1 MARRHQGGTDGRLA
15 GTVAS
20 PGMAAGA
27 VAHLRTLDGMSRIAA
42 TTPAKERRRL
52 KRAME
57 TARREIATLID
68 AEAKPEAAHV
78 LGIQIDTLA
87 DPKLIEPSL
96 AAIDEGA
103 SALAAWQ
110 QTVAVE
116 GAAADPADPYRAARD
131 SDTRDLRDRVA
142 RLLTGSGPAPLPLG
156 AIVVAGELSPS
167 RFLEIDWS
175 HGGGVALTGGGVNS
189 HVAALARAKGV
200 PMIVGLKGG
209 EPADGTPALLDA
221 ETGTL
226 ILDPAP
232 EERLAFNRRAVALS
246 ERTGQDARFLPEPAV
261 TRDGERVCVAI
272 NIADPAELVA
282 IDPDHCDGIGLVR
295 TEFLFQ
301 GAGRLPNEKRQFA
314 AYERIVRWAGG
325 KPVTFRVLDA
335 GGDKPIAGLTPEGE
349 ANPFLGLRGL
359 RLLLRRPDVFKT
371 QLRALLRAA
380 ALGPVRIMLPMVT
393 LPEELAVARAIVDK
407 VRRDLRAYKVGFGNA
422 PLGMM
427 VEVPAAA
434 IAIDTFEA
442 DFYSIGS
449 NDLVHYAA
457 AVSRGDHDLAAL
469 ARPDGVAALRLIE
482 AVIRHGERTG
492 CDVSLCG
499 DMAGDPRYIDP
510 LLERGLASLSVAPV
524 ALARTKAAVARFAR
538 PETD

>member
-1 MARRHQGGTDGRLA
+1 MARRHQGGTEGRLA

-20 PGMAAGA
+20 PGLTAGT
-27 VAHLRTLDGMSRIAA
+27 VAHLRTPDGTARIAA

-52 KRAME
+52 KKAME
-57 TARREIATLID
+57 TARREIAALIE
-68 AEAKPEAAHV
+68 AEAKPEAAHI
-78 LGIQIDTLA
+78 LDIQLDILA
-87 DPKLIEPSL
+87 DAKLAEPVR
-96 AAIDEGA
+96 AAIDDGA
-103 SALAAWQ
+103 SALAAWVQ
-110 QTVAVE
+110 GVAAE
-116 GAAADPADPYRAARD
+116 GAAADAAAPYRAARD

-142 RLLTGSGPAPLPLG
+142 RLLAGSGPAPLPLG
-156 AIVVAGELSPS
+156 AIVVGSELSPT

-200 PMIVGLKGG
+200 PMIVGLKGD

-221 ETGTL
+221 EAGTL

-232 EERLAFNRRAVALS
+232 EEHLAFNRRAVAFS
-246 ERTGQDARFLPEPAV
+246 ERTGQDARFLPDPAV
-261 TRDGERVCVAI
+261 TRDGERIRVAI
-272 NIADPAELVA
+272 NIADPAELIAVDA
-282 IDPDHCDGIGLVR
+282 AHCDGIGLVR
-295 TEFLFQ
+295 TEFLFR
-301 GAGRLPNEKRQFA
+301 GAKRLPNEKRQFA

-325 KPVTFRVLDA
+325 RPVTFRVLDA
-335 GGDKPIAGLTPEGE
+335 GGDKPVAGLTPEGE
-349 ANPFLGLRGL
+349 ANPFLGQRGL

-393 LPEELAVARAIVDK
+393 APEELAAARALLDK
-407 VRRDLRAYKVGFGNA
+407 VRRDLRAYKVRFGNT

-434 IAIDTFEA
+434 IAIDTFDA

-449 NDLVHYAA
+449 NDLLHYAA
-457 AVSRGDHDLAAL
+457 AVSREDHDLSAL

-482 AVIRHGERTG
+482 GVIRHGEKTG

-499 DMAGDPRYIDP
+499 DMAGDPRYIDL
-510 LLERGLASLSVAPV
+510 LLERGLASLSVAPA
-524 ALARTKAAVARFAR
+524 ALARTKAAVARFAQEE
-538 PETD
+538 ET